1 MLSDCAKIVVV
12 VHQQI
17 QLLYI
22 YKSLFQCC
30 HSIVV
35 ALSALVAGHVASC
48 GCQTALTLNHGVQVR
63 ASFCFVVLVVLLH
76 VRHNFVPVVMVG
88 LFSGLCGDLS
98 VECGTELLNVPAL
111 SGMQLALVFGVDF
124 CDLHHVPVVPPT
136 VLADVVVHGVTMLF
150 AAGVRAA
157 LFVLVLAL
165 AEVGSRADINLCD
178 GWICA
183 TQLVNDRILII
194 YQNVI
199 VSL

>member
-17 QLLYI
+17 QLLYV

-35 ALSALVAGHVASC
+35 ALSALVAGYVASC
-48 GCQTALTLNHGVQVR
+48 GCQTALTLNHGIQVS
-63 ASFCFVVLVVLLH
+63 APFCFVVLVVLLH
-76 VRHNFVPVVMVG
+76 VRHNFVPVVIVV
-88 LFSGLCGDLS
+88 LFSGRCGDLS

-111 SGMQLALVFGVDF
+111 SGMQRAFVCGFDF
-124 CDLHHVPVVPPT
+124 CDLHHIPVVPPT
-136 VLADVVVHGVTMLF
+136 VLADVVVHGVPMLF

-165 AEVGSRADINLCD
+165 AKIGRGPNVHLLDGRVG
-178 GWICA
+178 A
-183 TQLVNDRILII
+183 TQLVNNGILII